1 MNSTRASRGHIA
13 IIGAGPGGMAAALAA
28 YRVGFRV
35 SLFERYGEIKAAG
48 NILNLWPPPQKVL
61 RLIGVDTRDLGA
73 ACHTVFQR
81 ADGKLRADVHLT
93 PEVEREYG
101 GGFIGLLRWGLYKRM
116 LDALPAGVL
125 KLDHRAIGLED
136 GDGGVKISFEDRASV
151 EADVVVGADGINSFV
166 RSTLWGEK
174 PIRHQKLHL
183 VGGYVFVDGAA
194 PTEGVIAHDETT
206 QGSYT
211 PIRHEGQS
219 GYEWWILEACDPG
232 TPMKEDLIEFA
243 RNRGMR
249 FSKKL
254 QSLIEA
260 TPREH
265 LQRWEIRDRPP
276 LKQWSKG
283 RITLLGDAAHPTSP
297 YAAYGAGMSI
307 EDGYFLAR
315 ELSAGDVSDRQFV
328 RKALQAY
335 EDRRKPHTA
344 RVSQQAF
351 FTGKLFHHTPK
362 LLRPLRDFIFD
373 HTSFLQKVI
382 GDETPGHIL
391 KQLQEIEDEPEDA
404 RLAGPSPSWPRVL
417 PSRPE
422 KY

>member
-1 MNSTRASRGHIA
+1 VDNGPRNKGHVA

-28 YRVGFRV
+28 HRVGFQV

-73 ACHTVFQR
+73 ACHTVFER
-81 ADGKLRADVHLT
+81 SDGRLRADVHLT

-116 LDALPAGVL
+116 LDALPPGML
-125 KLDHRAIGLED
+125 KLDHRAVGLED
-136 GDGGVKISFEDRASV
+136 TERGVKIAFDNRPAV
-151 EADVVVGADGINSFV
+151 AADVVVGADGINSFV
-166 RSTLWGEK
+166 RSTLWGEQ
-174 PIRHQKLHL
+174 PIRHQRLHL
-183 VGGYVFVDGAA
+183 VGGYLFLDGPP
-194 PTEGVIAHDETT
+194 PTEGVVAHDRTT

-211 PIRHEGQS
+211 PIRHEGRS

-232 TPMKEDLIEFA
+232 VPMKEDLLEFCRVRA
-243 RNRGMR
+243 KR
-249 FSKKL
+249 FTPKL
-254 QSLIEA
+254 QSLVES

-315 ELSAGDVSDRQFV
+315 ELSAGDITNQQFV
-328 RKALQAY
+328 RGALQAY
-335 EDRRKPHTA
+335 EDRRKPHTS
-344 RVSQQAF
+344 RVSQQAY
-351 FTGKLFHHTPK
+351 FTGRLFHHTPK
-362 LLRPLRDFIFD
+362 PLRGLRDFIFD
-373 HTSFLQKVI
+373 HTPFLQKVI
-382 GDETPGHIL
+382 GDATPGHIL
-391 KQLQEIEDEPEDA
+391 KQLQEIAD
-404 RLAGPSPSWPRVL
+404 
-417 PSRPE
+417 
-422 KY
+422 

>member
-1 MNSTRASRGHIA
+1 
-13 IIGAGPGGMAAALAA
+13 MAAALAA
-28 YRVGFRV
+28 HRVGFKV

-73 ACHTVFQR
+73 ACHTVFER
-81 ADGKLRADVHLT
+81 SDGRLRADVHLA

-116 LDALPAGVL
+116 LDALPPGML
-125 KLDHRAIGLED
+125 KLDHQAIGLED
-136 GDGGVKISFEDRASV
+136 SERGVKIAFEKGVAV

-166 RSTLWGEK
+166 RSTLWGEH
-174 PIRHQKLHL
+174 PVRHQRLHL
-183 VGGYVFVDGAA
+183 VGGYLFVDGPA
-194 PTEGVIAHDETT
+194 PTEGVVAHDRTT

-211 PIRHEGQS
+211 PIRHEGRS
-219 GYEWWILEACDPG
+219 GYEWWILEACDPSL
-232 TPMKEDLIEFA
+232 PMKEDLLEFCRVRA
-243 RNRGMR
+243 KR
-249 FSKKL
+249 FTPKL
-254 QSLIEA
+254 QSLVES

-315 ELSAGDVSDRQFV
+315 ELSAGDITNPQFV

-335 EDRRKPHTA
+335 EERRKPHTS
-344 RVSQQAF
+344 RVSQQAY
-351 FTGKLFHHTPK
+351 FTGRLFHHTPK
-362 LLRPLRDFIFD
+362 PLRGLRDFIFD

-382 GDETPGHIL
+382 GDATPGHIL
-391 KQLQEIEDEPEDA
+391 KQLQEIED
-404 RLAGPSPSWPRVL
+404 
-417 PSRPE
+417 
-422 KY
+422 